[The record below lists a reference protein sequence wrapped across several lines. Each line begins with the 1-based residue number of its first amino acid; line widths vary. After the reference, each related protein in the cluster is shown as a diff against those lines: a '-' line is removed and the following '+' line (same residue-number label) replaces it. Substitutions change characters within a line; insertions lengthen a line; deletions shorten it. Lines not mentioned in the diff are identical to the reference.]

1 MLMLKS
7 SPPECRA
14 ESDYF
19 GKTEVVELIPGGKDV
34 KVRSGAYLMPI
45 LEPIWALGLFTV

>member
-1 MLMLKS
+1 MGAPFTQHFILDLTLIS
-7 SPPECRA
+7 CPDLASRPPSA

-34 KVRSGAYLMPI
+34 KVG
-45 LEPIWALGLFTV
+45 GLV